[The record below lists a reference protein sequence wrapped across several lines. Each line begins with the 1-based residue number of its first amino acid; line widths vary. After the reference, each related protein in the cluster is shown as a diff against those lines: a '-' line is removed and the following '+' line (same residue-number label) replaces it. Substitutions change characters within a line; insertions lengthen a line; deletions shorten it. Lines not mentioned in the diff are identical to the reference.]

1 MHTKKPPISGAVLAN
16 ASGLADEL
24 HQAFRRL
31 MVVIL
36 NTVFVTNHLPV
47 ELIDQLIHCCVQ
59 VFVGAFGK
67 QIAAFDMNAAFGA
80 LPSLFFLLILD

>member
-1 MHTKKPPISGAVLAN
+1 MHTKKPPISGAVFAKT
-16 ASGLADEL
+16 SGLSAGL
-24 HQAFRRL
+24 HQPFGGF

-36 NTVFVTNHLPV
+36 NTVFVANHLPIKF
-47 ELIDQLIHCCVQ
+47 IDQLIYSGVQ

-67 QIAAFDMNAAFGA
+67 QIAAFDMNTALGA